1 MGIEPTLQAYVLK
14 VGVLI
19 KLHGRWQDHYL
30 NLRLYGGGGG
40 IRTHGPLRVSCFLDK
55 CTRPTM
61 RPLHI
66 KLAEALG
73 LEPRHRYER
82 LLVVFKTTALPVRLT
97 PP

>member
-1 MGIEPTLQAYVLK
+1 MGIEPIFQVYTLK

-19 KLHGRWQDHYL
+19 KLPGRWQDYHL

-61 RPLHI
+61 RPLQ
-66 KLAEALG
+66 KLCF
-73 LEPRHRYER
+73 
-82 LLVVFKTTALPVRLT
+82 LLKL
-97 PP
+97 